1 MIEIVYIYNVFLII
15 LYTLTLGFV
24 LTYSLNSE
32 KDKKYLF
39 FTICLYLVFFIFD
52 NLILSMTEIIK
63 DFGNTY
69 NWLSVSVRI
78 CFSHPIKQKANNKG
92 NQ

>member
-15 LYTLTLGFV
+15 LYTLTLGIV

-39 FTICLYLVFFIFD
+39 FVVGLYLVFFIFD

-69 NWLSVSVRI
+69 NQRFLGVPFFKTVI
-78 CFSHPIKQKANNKG
+78 YLVNNIWYS
-92 NQ
+92 

>member
-15 LYTLTLGFV
+15 LYTLTLGIV

-39 FTICLYLVFFIFD
+39 FVVLADTIRFF
-52 NLILSMTEIIK
+52 
-63 DFGNTY
+63 G
-69 NWLSVSVRI
+69 R
-78 CFSHPIKQKANNKG
+78 
-92 NQ
+92 

>member
-15 LYTLTLGFV
+15 LYTLTLGIV

-39 FTICLYLVFFIFD
+39 FVVGLYLVFLF
-52 NLILSMTEIIK
+52 LII
-63 DFGNTY
+63 
-69 NWLSVSVRI
+69 
-78 CFSHPIKQKANNKG
+78 
-92 NQ
+92 

>member
-15 LYTLTLGFV
+15 LYTLTLGIV

-39 FTICLYLVFFIFD
+39 FVVGLYLVFFIFD

-63 DFGNTY
+63 DSETHITNTFWEFHLLKLSYILLIIFVSFG
-69 NWLSVSVRI
+69 
-78 CFSHPIKQKANNKG
+78 
-92 NQ
+92 

>member
-15 LYTLTLGFV
+15 LYTLTLGIV

-39 FTICLYLVFFIFD
+39 FVVNCTP
-52 NLILSMTEIIK
+52 K
-63 DFGNTY
+63 
-69 NWLSVSVRI
+69 VR
-78 CFSHPIKQKANNKG
+78 QKKI
-92 NQ
+92 

>member
-15 LYTLTLGFV
+15 LYTLTLGIV

-39 FTICLYLVFFIFD
+39 FVVGLYLVFFIFD

-69 NWLSVSVRI
+69 N
-78 CFSHPIKQKANNKG
+78 
-92 NQ
+92 

>member
-15 LYTLTLGFV
+15 LYTLTLGIV

-39 FTICLYLVFFIFD
+39 FVVGLYLVFFIFD

-63 DFGNTY
+63 DFGNT
-69 NWLSVSVRI
+69 
-78 CFSHPIKQKANNKG
+78 
-92 NQ
+92 

>member
-15 LYTLTLGFV
+15 LYTLTLGIV

-39 FTICLYLVFFIFD
+39 FVVGLYLVFFIFD

-63 DFGNTY
+63 DLGTHITNTL
-69 NWLSVSVRI
+69 WEFLL
-78 CFSHPIKQKANNKG
+78 
-92 NQ
+92 